1 MFFKIKKQQHIC
13 FHNSSNVTLFAIS
26 WQYSIYSKIKA
37 VLKAL
42 EAPDLLI
49 LTHFK
54 KSSKKIKQETDTKHF
69 SIIFICHT
77 WAYQHVF
84 YKCILQL
91 EIPNKIENPSQK
103 HVLKEKWDKKDP
115 PSPHPTSR
123 LKILKL

>member
-13 FHNSSNVTLFAIS
+13 FHNSSNVTLFAIL

-69 SIIFICHT
+69 FNNLYLPHMGIT
-77 WAYQHVF
+77 TR
-84 YKCILQL
+84 ILQVYST
-91 EIPNKIENPSQK
+91 IRN
-103 HVLKEKWDKKDP
+103 
-115 PSPHPTSR
+115 T
-123 LKILKL
+123 